1 MCIHHIRFNYK
12 NIKRHTLAI
21 KFLIICNILSDYVR
35 DKKGC
40 QIRSLY
46 LKRSSSFHWS
56 LKAFPCMTLCKALVI
71 RTKVEWNLFLFH
83 IDKNKRMD
91 VDYWVTL
98 RPRFDFNRL
107 LTKLKLKKNKNCIA
121 VNLFIWK
128 ITKKE
133 HIFRQNFLHFQIFI
147 IIFLL
152 FYIFSYFIYLNERL
166 KLIYSCFKCSLFC
179 YIVKN
184 PYTHKY
190 THRTTSFI
198 D

>member
-128 ITKKE
+128 NTKKE
-133 HIFRQNFLHFQIFI
+133 HIFRQKFSPFSNFYYNLFT
-147 IIFLL
+147 FLYLFL
-152 FYIFSYFIYLNERL
+152 FYIFEWA
-166 KLIYSCFKCSLFC
+166 
-179 YIVKN
+179 
-184 PYTHKY
+184 T
-190 THRTTSFI
+190 
-198 D
+198 